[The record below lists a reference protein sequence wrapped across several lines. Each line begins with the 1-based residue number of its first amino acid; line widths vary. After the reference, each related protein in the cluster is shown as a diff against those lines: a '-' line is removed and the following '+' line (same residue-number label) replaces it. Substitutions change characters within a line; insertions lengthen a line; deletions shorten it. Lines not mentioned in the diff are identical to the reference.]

1 MILLKTE
8 PLLGPTTKRR
18 YVGRLAH
25 QAQIQ
30 FIPIYRGLAG
40 IALRKELQDD
50 TVAKIRWQRNV
61 RLQGDAFTRRRWKQ
75 IAKTRDGRIAT
86 IGADQRLRDK
96 NRSSVCFNFPI
107 RAVRPCCQCRYRCLF
122 INSRA
127 ESPRPR

>member
-8 PLLGPTTKRR
+8 PLPGPTTERR
-18 YVGRLAH
+18 YVGRFAH

-96 NRSSVCFNFPI
+96 NRSRSVSIFQSEPFAP
-107 RAVRPCCQCRYRCLF
+107 AV
-122 INSRA
+122 NAVTVVS
-127 ESPRPR
+127 S

>member
-8 PLLGPTTKRR
+8 PLLGPTTERR

-30 FIPIYRGLAG
+30 FIPIYRSLAG
-40 IALRKELQDD
+40 IALRKKLQDD

-86 IGADQRLRDK
+86 IGAHQRSRGEDQ
-96 NRSSVCFNFPI
+96 SSVCLNLPMRTI
-107 RAVRPCCQCRYRCLF
+107 RRCGQCGY
-122 INSRA
+122 
-127 ESPRPR
+127 